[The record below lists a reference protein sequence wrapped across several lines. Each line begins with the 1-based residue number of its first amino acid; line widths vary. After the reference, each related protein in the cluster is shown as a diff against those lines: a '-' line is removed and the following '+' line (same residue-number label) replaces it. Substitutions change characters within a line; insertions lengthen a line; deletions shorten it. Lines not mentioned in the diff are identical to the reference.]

1 MNERSSRSHTI
12 LTLYVSL
19 AGAECDPE
27 AVGAASGVV
36 AQLNLVDLAGS
47 GTNALWALLAIF
59 LFLNFKF
66 YFRTNC
72 VETFGDANERNVE
85 H

>member
-19 AGAECDPE
+19 AGSECDPE

-36 AQLNLVDLAGS
+36 AQLNLVDHLV
-47 GTNALWALLAIF
+47 
-59 LFLNFKF
+59 LFFSHDLIYILF
-66 YFRTNC
+66 
-72 VETFGDANERNVE
+72 
-85 H
+85 